1 MQVMRLP
8 IDIWKIVGSQQML
21 LVTKWPAFVKG
32 NRLGFALV
40 AATLA
45 CSVVTEVEWLDRQL
59 AVGSLPYVACMC
71 MFMAAVTLSHGA
83 CKAVIGT

>member
-32 NRLGFALV
+32 NRLGSALV

-45 CSVVTEVEWLDRQL
+45 CSVVTEVEWLDRQPATCSRQL
-59 AVGSLPYVACMC
+59 AICRLHVYVHGSCNTVAWR
-71 MFMAAVTLSHGA
+71 L
-83 CKAVIGT
+83 